1 MQHNKSM
8 LAYNNLQSSVDQIQN
23 YTHDASKS
31 PATNNVKK
39 SIASNKMAKLD
50 KSDLDHLSRK

>member
-1 MQHNKSM
+1 M